1 MKFEWIDFYSEF
13 ATKLLLFKNDR
24 KALIERINDVYTA
37 INMQVPKLESGGDII
52 DIDPFTIFGLFNKG
66 ITNSNRIAII
76 RSIAN
81 VFGIEA
87 KVPNNFDGIPVLNN
101 LKATFYAFKEDRKA
115 DDIDNIWNVFEAA
128 LRLADNDTEQN
139 RKEFS
144 KWYDLVHDQRCIRW
158 NITMGLYWIRPYTY
172 INLDSRNRWYISNVE
187 NMPAEF
193 VDSIKK
199 KINKV
204 PNATDYLFIKDACI
218 KALEVGSYE
227 YKNYPE
233 LSYSAWI
240 VSEQV
245 NRQKAAANGKKLSN
259 AAFLRWFKPLIQ
271 ALRDLEGSG
280 TPAEA
285 RAKIVENEQL
295 SDEEVN
301 AIRGKNNVNKFENE
315 VAFARSYLV
324 NAGYIDKSIYGVWTL
339 TEAGKSV
346 EMTDDMASDIF
357 KSGVAQAQ
365 NSREKKGAAIADDDV
380 DTVHYWIYAP
390 GENSCMWEEFYSE
403 GIMAIGWGEIGDL
416 KTFDSKDAM
425 KSKMKETFD
434 ASLSYKNAAHATW
447 QFVNDM
453 KIGDIVFVKKG
464 MHQLVG
470 RGVVSSDYEYDA
482 DCNDKYGNIR
492 KVNWTHKGEWP
503 HPGQAVMK
511 TLTDIT
517 SYTDYVEKLNALFE
531 DESAEDVEEVSKNYP
546 VYTED
551 DFLDEVFMAEE
562 EYSKLVGIL
571 KAKKNVILQGAPGVG
586 KTFAAKRLAYSVM
599 GVKDIDRVM
608 MVQFHQS
615 YSYEDFIMGFRPSTT
630 GFELKKGAFYNF
642 CKKAEIDSDNDYFFI
657 IDEINRGN
665 LSKIFGELF
674 MLIEN
679 DKRGIELQLLYSDEK
694 FAVPANVY
702 IIGMMNTA
710 DRSLAMLDYAL
721 RRRFAFFEIK
731 PGFETDGF
739 REYKMSLDNDKFN
752 KLINCVEKLN
762 SVIASDESLG
772 EGFCI
777 GHSYFCNFEA
787 DKIDNECLY
796 GIVEYELI
804 PLLKEYWFDE
814 PTKVKD
820 WSNNLRSAVK

>member
-87 KVPNNFDGIPVLNN
+87 KVLNNFDGIPVLNN

-193 VDSIKK
+193 VNSIKK

-271 ALRDLEGSG
+271 ALRDLGGSG